1 MIACF
6 ALHSAAVDPDEL
18 LRAFRRLSFRSALT
32 AALATRMVPV
42 LARDARRFR
51 DAQRC
56 RPGPPASRLALARAV
71 TAGALDRAVDVAAT
85 LEVRGYGGS
94 GRPARRVRPWSRH
107 DLAFAVSAAALVAL
121 GAAAA
126 AGRVGDV
133 RGLPAAGG
141 AGRRRRARPCC
152 RALPRR
158 PAPLRRPQGDRP
170 MSELVLEHVTY
181 AYPGAERPALAD
193 VSLRVEP
200 GEFVVLAGG
209 SGSGK
214 STLLRAAAGLV
225 PHFHGGEF
233 AGRLVAGGLDSR
245 EHGPAELSAVAGSL
259 FQDPETQVVMGTVRA
274 ELAFPLENRG
284 WGAAAVARGVEE
296 AALALG
302 VAGLLDRSTHELSG
316 GELQRVALGAALAG
330 RPRLLLLDEPTSQ
343 LDPVAG
349 DELLGVLRRVN
360 EEWGTAVV
368 LAEHRLERCLAA
380 ADRVIALEDGAISI
394 DADPRGFLEQA
405 PPALQTPGARLFAAA
420 GLTPPPVAVK
430 DARAALRAR
439 GLGGTAEGPV
449 PADPPPRRAR
459 LRRRPKAPVALAFD
473 GVWLEIPRGPAVL
486 RGVDLSLAPGERV
499 ALMGRN
505 GAGKSTL
512 LRLAAGLTQP
522 TRGRIERG
530 GRVSLLLQNPG
541 DYLVAERVGEE
552 LPSEALAAAGLASL
566 ADRHP
571 RDLSG
576 GQRQRLALAIVL
588 QGEPPAVVCLDEP
601 TRGMDRGHKDAL
613 AAHLRELAAAGSAVL
628 VATHDAEF
636 AALWAERTVLL
647 GDGAPVADAPT
658 AEVLG
663 GGWYF
668 ATQTARILGGC
679 ALLPEE
685 GAALLRAAA
694 LGGQCCG
701 LPAGREAAA
710 ERPRS
715 PDELGRRLAARPRPR
730 AGRRLRVVRADA
742 SHLAGARAG
751 GDARRPRRARPD
763 RVRAAAERQAD
774 HRHRAPHRLLARG
787 RSRVRG
793 RGGRGAR
800 QQRVLRPGAVDAV
813 ADVRVGRDRGRRRRA
828 RQGRRP
834 APQPDLPRDRLR
846 ARRRVLRRGDEPQHV
861 GDVLRRSQPRQAGR
875 VLRDVAAVRPGAR
888 RRERRVL
895 PRLRPRA
902 RARAVPLPAAVR
914 GQLAPGPGARRGHR
928 SPR

>member
-1 MIACF
+1 
-6 ALHSAAVDPDEL
+6 
-18 LRAFRRLSFRSALT
+18 
-32 AALATRMVPV
+32 
-42 LARDARRFR
+42 
-51 DAQRC
+51 
-56 RPGPPASRLALARAV
+56 
-71 TAGALDRAVDVAAT
+71 
-85 LEVRGYGGS
+85 
-94 GRPARRVRPWSRH
+94 
-107 DLAFAVSAAALVAL
+107 
-121 GAAAA
+121 
-126 AGRVGDV
+126 
-133 RGLPAAGG
+133 
-141 AGRRRRARPCC
+141 
-152 RALPRR
+152 
-158 PAPLRRPQGDRP
+158 

-181 AYPGAERPALAD
+181 SYPGADGPALAD

-284 WGAAAVARGVEE
+284 WGEAAVARGVEE

-380 ADRVIALEDGAISI
+380 ADRVIALEGGAISI

-430 DARAALRAR
+430 DARAVLRAR
-439 GLGGTAEGPV
+439 GLGGTAEGSVPV
-449 PADPPPRRAR
+449 AAPKGAAFAGAATGKTSLRAR
-459 LRRRPKAPVALAFD
+459 LRHRPKAPSALAFD

-522 TRGRIERG
+522 SRGRIERG

-552 LPSEALAAAGLASL
+552 LPAEALEAAGLGGL

-576 GQRQRLALAIVL
+576 GERQRLALAIVL

-685 GAALLRAAA
+685 GAALLRVAA
-694 LGGQCCG
+694 
-701 LPAGREAAA
+701 RE
-710 ERPRS
+710 RS
-715 PDELGRRLAARPRPR
+715 PSDSHGVPSDEAE
-730 AGRRLRVVRADA
+730 VVR
-742 SHLAGARAG
+742 
-751 GDARRPRRARPD
+751 
-763 RVRAAAERQAD
+763 
-774 HRHRAPHRLLARG
+774 
-787 RSRVRG
+787 
-793 RGGRGAR
+793 
-800 QQRVLRPGAVDAV
+800 
-813 ADVRVGRDRGRRRRA
+813 
-828 RQGRRP
+828 
-834 APQPDLPRDRLR
+834 
-846 ARRRVLRRGDEPQHV
+846 
-861 GDVLRRSQPRQAGR
+861 
-875 VLRDVAAVRPGAR
+875 
-888 RRERRVL
+888 
-895 PRLRPRA
+895 
-902 RARAVPLPAAVR
+902 
-914 GQLAPGPGARRGHR
+914 
-928 SPR
+928 